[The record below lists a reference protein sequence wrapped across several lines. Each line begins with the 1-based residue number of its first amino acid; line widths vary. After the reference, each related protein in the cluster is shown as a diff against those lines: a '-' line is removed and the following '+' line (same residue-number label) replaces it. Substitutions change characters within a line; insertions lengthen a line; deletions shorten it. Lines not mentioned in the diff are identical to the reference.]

1 MSSPRASSDLASI
14 ERTAPSSIE
23 SGLRLPGKR
32 SYHSAKPVVVGSLP
46 HQDHRNGHP
55 WSVWADDGVSMLK
68 SKDPRAV
75 DVKNL
80 SAVRRSCFR
89 VQELSNRKYCP
100 QFVPSIC
107 VQRGPIDWGLQ
118 QLEWLG
124 ASDAEE
130 RVRGVDA
137 PLA

>member
-1 MSSPRASSDLASI
+1 
-14 ERTAPSSIE
+14 
-23 SGLRLPGKR
+23 
-32 SYHSAKPVVVGSLP
+32 
-46 HQDHRNGHP
+46 
-55 WSVWADDGVSMLK
+55 MLK

-80 SAVRRSCFR
+80 SADQRFCFR
-89 VQELSNRKYCP
+89 VQALSNRKYCRV
-100 QFVPSIC
+100 FVLPIC